1 MFSPLCSRRSEVDD
15 VLEIRSLVKSFAHV
29 PVINGVDFA
38 VSEKSF
44 TVVCGEPGNGKSV
57 LARLICG
64 LEEPDQGQILL
75 DGKDITGVAPGARGI
90 GYVPQSFALFP
101 QYSVEAN
108 IGYPLRVAREA
119 KAAVSGKV
127 GDVAAMLGVQDIL
140 HKRVDQISGGEKQR
154 VAMARGLVRESAL
167 YILDDPLVGL
177 DFKLREQLTED
188 LRLLQQNLGATFLY
202 FTSEPLE
209 AMALADTVGIL
220 SGGRFVETADMPE
233 AYLDP
238 QHVQT
243 ALALGFPRANKL
255 TAKVTRNGTS
265 TTLTTNF
272 FAATLHNWQA
282 DVDNVDLIVRPEDLS
297 LLPREGM
304 FHAAGDMELIEDLGG
319 ESIVYIRGGEE
330 AQLLTVTTGSDAPE
344 LQGDIKG
351 VWFDAH
357 ALMAFD
363 PVTGQRIS
371 GAVGGDS

>member
-1 MFSPLCSRRSEVDD
+1 MFSLPCSRRSEVDD

-29 PVINGVDFA
+29 PVINGVDLT

-64 LEEPDQGQILL
+64 LEEPNQGQVLL
-75 DGKDITGVAPGARGI
+75 DGRDITGVAPGKRNI

-108 IGYPLRVAREA
+108 IGYPLKVAGES
-119 KAAVSGKV
+119 KAAVTAKV
-127 GDVAAMLGVQDIL
+127 KDVAAMLGVQDIL
-140 HKRVDQISGGEKQR
+140 PKRVDQISGGQKQR
-154 VAMARGLVRESAL
+154 VAMARGLARESAL

-209 AMALADTVGIL
+209 AMALADTVSIL
-220 SGGRFVETADMPE
+220 SGGKILETANMPE

-238 QHVQT
+238 QHVET
-243 ALALGFPRANKL
+243 ALALGFPRANRLK
-255 TAKVTRNGTS
+255 AKVAHNATS

-272 FAATLHNWQA
+272 FAAIVPSWHA
-282 DVDNVDLIVRPEDLS
+282 DVDRVDLVIRPEDLS
-297 LLPREGM
+297 LAPREGL
-304 FHAAGDMELIEDLGG
+304 FFAAGNMELVEDLGG
-319 ESIVYIRGGEE
+319 ESIVYIRGGEVP
-330 AQLLTVTTGSDAPE
+330 QLLTATTGSDAPE
-344 LQGDIKG
+344 LKVEMKG

-357 ALMAFD
+357 ALMAFN
-363 PVTGQRIS
+363 PETGQRIS
-371 GAVGGDS
+371 GAIGGDS